1 MDAAVCCW
9 SPAASERLLA
19 HCYALDAADDRRLP
33 ASERLEALLG
43 LELARRLVQALA
55 PAR

>member
-19 HCYALDAADDRRLP
+19 HCFALDSADDRRLP

-43 LELARRLVQALA
+43 LELSRRLVQALA